1 MHTFSTPDPMKPTE
15 LPVLLIAVAGAV
27 AAAIALLMLLFII
40 TLVARGF
47 LKRYRT
53 SEVYDG
59 CTLLFLSDVE
69 EWV

>member
-1 MHTFSTPDPMKPTE
+1 MQPTQ

-27 AAAIALLMLLFII
+27 AAAIVLLLLLFII

-53 SEVYDG
+53 NEVYNDL
-59 CTLLFLSDVE
+59 TLLFYQT
-69 EWV
+69 